1 MSERDEMAPP
11 DDVPLNLNPFVSAET
26 FSDDF
31 SKNGRVH
38 IADILTDAAAQ
49 RLLRALQQETPWGLI
64 YNDGNNAR
72 EFKYQE
78 VSAEDHQEM
87 AIAAWERAHSRFQY
101 FYHVCRLLENRKVH
115 PRPRHYLSRLVR
127 LLTSSEFLSF
137 IRTVTGDASIG
148 WVSANA
154 TLYKPLDFLT
164 VHDDGLSERNVA
176 YVLNMT
182 PEWKPDWGGA
192 LQFYDRDDHIEE
204 GYLPTFNSLN
214 LFRVPKRHSVAQVS
228 TFGGMRYSISGWF
241 QPALATPG

>member
-1 MSERDEMAPP
+1 MSQHDAMAPP
-11 DDVPLNLNPFVSAET
+11 DDVPLELNPLLTAET

-31 SKNGRVH
+31 RRQGRIH
-38 IADILTDAAAQ
+38 ISGLLTDAAAQ
-49 RLLRALQQETPWGLI
+49 RLFRALHKETPWGLI
-64 YNDGNNAR
+64 YNDGEKAH
-72 EFKYQE
+72 EFKHST
-78 VSAEDHQEM
+78 VSAEDHQEK

-101 FYHVCRLLENRKVH
+101 FYHVCRLLENRKIH
-115 PRPRHYLSRLVR
+115 PGPRHYLVRLVKF
-127 LLTSSEFLSF
+127 LTSREFLSF
-137 IRTVTGDASIG
+137 IRTVTGDDSIG

-164 VHDDGLSERNVA
+164 AHDDGLSERRIA

-192 LQFYDRDDHIEE
+192 LQFYDHDDHIEE

-241 QPALATPG
+241 QPALATPE